1 MRAEPK
7 SISSL
12 SRNRRIEIGVVA
24 DGQRRRPIVAA
35 RDVEIDGVA
44 PRKRDEAVDAVGLT
58 LVGVVV
64 RLDAVDRVGQRID
77 ARLFEL
83 LGGLRGL
90 HERTV
95 DDAAAQ
101 VGRDVESGA
110 QLAVVFQQE
119 IGRELQRSELL
130 LAVHA
135 VFVRVGTF
143 RMAGRT
149 QIAREVD
156 TSAEHQ
162 VEALV
167 EMQVQRRIAVHA
179 VAVERVELL
188 ISREIGVV
196 LAARET
202 GVLLDVLL
210 AGQPVLFGPV
220 HVDIGR
226 HAPQRIHDRT
236 RTVAH
241 HRKVVVVLAVIGQR
255 RVHRQPS
262 VDLVVAL
269 ERQRLFAPGR
279 IGNDRLAAVIG
290 HRKTDRI
297 VLVDLA
303 RHRQRVGRRPSRL
316 EEILEPVAVAHERRL
331 DAHAVLID
339 ADAAARVVILIVERP
354 VHLGAPRRHVGRIAA
369 LAIDRIAV
377 MESVVALRRTLAVDI
392 LEIG

>member
-1 MRAEPK
+1 
-7 SISSL
+7 
-12 SRNRRIEIGVVA
+12 
-24 DGQRRRPIVAA
+24 
-35 RDVEIDGVA
+35 
-44 PRKRDEAVDAVGLT
+44 
-58 LVGVVV
+58 
-64 RLDAVDRVGQRID
+64 
-77 ARLFEL
+77 
-83 LGGLRGL
+83 
-90 HERTV
+90 
-95 DDAAAQ
+95 
-101 VGRDVESGA
+101 
-110 QLAVVFQQE
+110 
-119 IGRELQRSELL
+119 
-130 LAVHA
+130 
-135 VFVRVGTF
+135 
-143 RMAGRT
+143 MAGRT

-162 VEALV
+162 VETLV

-196 LAARET
+196 LAARKT

-354 VHLGAPRRHVGRIAA
+354 VHLGAPRRHVGRIAT